1 MNLQQYID
9 ELNSLD
15 PQNPGDWPLY
25 ARVGAA
31 VLLAV
36 IVAFAG
42 FWFVIKPEQ
51 EFLEQELLKEPS
63 LFEEFET
70 KQRKVAALDA
80 YKAQLQEMEKS
91 FGDMLRQLPGKA
103 EVANLLNEISQTR
116 VASSL
121 EEELFKP
128 QADVVKDFY
137 AELPNQIIV
146 VGTYHEMG
154 NFVSGVAALPR
165 IVTIEEVDIRPVAV
179 DGPGN
184 KGKKKGDQAADASS
198 TDGNVVLRMQALAKT
213 YRYLD
218 DEETAAQTAKQ
229 SKPGSG
235 AAASKPPE
243 SGAPK

>member
-1 MNLQQYID
+1 MNVQQYID

-25 ARVGAA
+25 ARVGAV
-31 VLLAV
+31 VLLALV
-36 IVAFAG
+36 IGFAG
-42 FWFVIKPEQ
+42 YWFVIKPEQ
-51 EFLEQELLKEPS
+51 EVLKIEQGKEAG
-63 LFEEFET
+63 LFDEFEL
-70 KQRKVAALDA
+70 KQRKVSALDA

-128 QADVVKDFY
+128 QGDITHDFY
-137 AELPNQIIV
+137 VELPNQITV

-165 IVTIEEVDIRPVAV
+165 IVTVDDVEIRPM
-179 DGPGN
+179 GGSLKRPG
-184 KGKKKGDQAADASS
+184 GKTDPNS
-198 TDGNVVLRMQALAKT
+198 TDGGQMLRMQALAKT

-218 DEETAAQTAKQ
+218 EEETAAQSAKKK
-229 SKPGSG
+229 STMPG
-235 AAASKPPE
+235 AK
-243 SGAPK
+243 